1 MPEPPQRDIETTRRR
16 LARWLADRLP
26 EAEAPEVGVEEPRG
40 RGFGS
45 ETLWAVAEW
54 QRAGTR
60 RDFAV
65 RMAST
70 RCQVLPEPRLV
81 DEYRVLRALA
91 PTPVPVPAVLGYEAD
106 PAVLGAPFYV
116 TERVDGW
123 TPAERP
129 PYHRTGALA
138 DRDEAGRAELWWAG
152 LGVLRTLHGLD
163 ADRLNVAFL
172 EHATGAPGGPGG
184 LGGQLD
190 FYERHLD
197 HFAADRSGVVL
208 AALDW
213 LRENLPE
220 PAGPPRLLWGDARL
234 GNIVFRGARPAA
246 VLGWE
251 TAFLG
256 PPEADLAWFLHVDR
270 HLAGDRPR
278 LAGLPGRQATIER
291 YEEWLGRPIAGQLPW
306 HEVFAGFRFAL
317 VAARTGRLLAE
328 QGLADGASEI
338 PLTRAAERQLAAT
351 LAPLDAVA
359 V

>member
-1 MPEPPQRDIETTRRR
+1 MPVPPQRDIDATRRR
-16 LARWLADRLP
+16 LAQWLADRLP
-26 EAEAPEVGVEEPRG
+26 ETGVPEVGVEALRG
-40 RGFGS
+40 RGFGP
-45 ETLWAVAEW
+45 EILMAAAEW
-54 QRAGTR
+54 ERTGTR
-60 RDFAV
+60 RDFVV
-65 RMAST
+65 RVASQ
-70 RCQVLPEPRLV
+70 RHQVLPESRLV

-91 PTPVPVPAVLGYEAD
+91 PTPLPVPAVLGYEAD
-106 PAVLGAPFYV
+106 PDVLGAPFYV
-116 TERVDGW
+116 RERVDGW

-129 PYHRTGALA
+129 PYHRAGALA
-138 DRDEAGRAELWWAG
+138 ERDESGRADLWWAG
-152 LGVLRTLHGLD
+152 LGVLRRLHGLD
-163 ADRLNVAFL
+163 PDRLNVSFL
-172 EHATGAPGGPGG
+172 EHATGAPSGPD
-184 LGGQLD
+184 GQLA

-234 GNIVFRGARPAA
+234 ANIVFRDSRPVAA
-246 VLGWE
+246 LDWE

-270 HLAGDRPR
+270 YLAGGGPR
-278 LAGLPGRQATIER
+278 LAGLPDRQATIER
-291 YEEWLGRPIAGQLPW
+291 YEEWLGRPIAGRLPW

-328 QGLADGASEI
+328 QGLVDAGSEI
-338 PLTRAAERQLAAT
+338 PFARDAERLLAAT

>member
-1 MPEPPQRDIETTRRR
+1 MPVPPQRDIDVTGRR

-26 EAEAPEVGVEEPRG
+26 EADAPEVGVEAPRG
-40 RGFGS
+40 RGFGT
-45 ETLWAVAEW
+45 ETLTAVAVW
-54 QRAGTR
+54 QRAATR
-60 RDFAV
+60 RDFVV
-65 RMAST
+65 RVAS
-70 RCQVLPEPRLV
+70 RRYEVLPESRLV

-106 PAVLGAPFYV
+106 PDVLGAPFYV
-116 TERVDGW
+116 AERVHGW
-123 TPAERP
+123 SPAERP
-129 PYHRTGALA
+129 PYRSACGLA
-138 DRDEAGRAELWWAG
+138 ARDEDGRAEVWWAG
-152 LGVLRTLHGLD
+152 LGVLRHLHGLD

-172 EHATGAPGGPGG
+172 EHATGGPDG
-184 LGGQLD
+184 LDGQLAY
-190 FYERHLD
+190 YERHLD

-270 HLAGDRPR
+270 HLAGDGPR
-278 LAGLPGRQATIER
+278 LAGLPGRQATIDR
-291 YEEWLGRPIAGQLPW
+291 YEEWLGRPIAGRLPW

-317 VAARTGRLLAE
+317 LAARTGRLLAE
-328 QGLADGASEI
+328 QGLADAASET
-338 PLTRAAERQLAAT
+338 PSLRAAERLLAAT